1 MDYLFVLLS
10 SHFQQRRA
18 VPDVLLYPYYP
29 HHLANLSRFK
39 RSRVKFTAWCNQ
51 DALATSI
58 FPTFLTSSYPSFSGL
73 GVKLLVF
80 FNSGDICCDIC
91 FAVFVISISR
101 RFIPLVE
108 LSFATFSRYECR
120 TKAYENHSTMGFRI
134 NGYFEKPFSKNSV
147 DSPVE
152 NDRSLR

>member
-101 RFIPLVE
+101 RFIPLSLNYHSRHFRDMNVE
-108 LSFATFSRYECR
+108 RRLMRTIPRWDFAS
-120 TKAYENHSTMGFRI
+120 MGISKSHFRKI
-134 NGYFEKPFSKNSV
+134 A
-147 DSPVE
+147 
-152 NDRSLR
+152 

>member
-91 FAVFVISISR
+91 FVVFVISISR
-101 RFIPLVE
+101 RFIPLSLNYHSRHFRDMNVE
-108 LSFATFSRYECR
+108 RRLMRTIPRWDFAS
-120 TKAYENHSTMGFRI
+120 MGISKSHFRKI
-134 NGYFEKPFSKNSV
+134 A
-147 DSPVE
+147 
-152 NDRSLR
+152 